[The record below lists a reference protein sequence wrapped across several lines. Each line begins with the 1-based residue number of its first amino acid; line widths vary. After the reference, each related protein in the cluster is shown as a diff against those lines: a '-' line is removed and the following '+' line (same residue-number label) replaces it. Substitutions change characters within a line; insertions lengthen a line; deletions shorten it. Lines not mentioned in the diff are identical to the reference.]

1 MGELKELLKAREVV
15 WQEGS
20 WGTPT
25 MPRPVEV
32 LLLQSQRRRWPTQ
45 NLWGHKVRSAQG
57 VSEVEIIICKTKR
70 LAETKLGEKEK
81 SSQQTV
87 ILLRFITLIRTL
99 LIQSWINALG
109 SDLWRAGE
117 KNPTT
122 FLSFSLIQQ
131 MLSMFLD
138 LRKSLKEI
146 LWIKKIF
153 CLKMS
158 KCLVFYRSHN
168 HSLNSLPLFAIS

>member
-1 MGELKELLKAREVV
+1 MGELKELLKAWEVV

-109 SDLWRAGE
+109 SDLWHAGE

-122 FLSFSLIQQ
+122 LFFVILPDTTNAFYVPGSKKEFKGDTLNKEDILS
-131 MLSMFLD
+131 
-138 LRKSLKEI
+138 
-146 LWIKKIF
+146 
-153 CLKMS
+153 
-158 KCLVFYRSHN
+158 
-168 HSLNSLPLFAIS
+168 